1 MIFMSR
7 KTYAKIITI
16 ILIVGCSIFPT
27 SVFYGNHNKV
37 FENSSPN
44 NTFRIVVY
52 KAEVYNLFSLYKFL
66 RGENYFFVVY
76 DKCGDVAFKPSL
88 WFGMDRSVAYGGFHF
103 SKHDKNTL
111 FFPTNDGIDSIE
123 LIPDISECKHA

>member
-1 MIFMSR
+1 MIFMKR
-7 KTYAKIITI
+7 RIYAKIIII
-16 ILIVGCSIFPT
+16 ILIVGYLLFPV
-27 SVFYGNHNKV
+27 SVFHGNHNKV
-37 FENSSPN
+37 FENSNPN
-44 NTFRIVVY
+44 NTFNIVVY

-88 WFGMDRSVAYGGFHF
+88 WFGMDRSVAYRGFHF
-103 SKHDKNTL
+103 SKYDKNTL

-123 LIPDISECKHA
+123 LTPGISECL